1 MILILDFETN
11 GLLCTSDILQV
22 GLIVVE
28 NGKITKVEKSLLS
41 SKGRV

>member
-28 NGKITKVEKSLLS
+28 I
-41 SKGRV
+41 RQ